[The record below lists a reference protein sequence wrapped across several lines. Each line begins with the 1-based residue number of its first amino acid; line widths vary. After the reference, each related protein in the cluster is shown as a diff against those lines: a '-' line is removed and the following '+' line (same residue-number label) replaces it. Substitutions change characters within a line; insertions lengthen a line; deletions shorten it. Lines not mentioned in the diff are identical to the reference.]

1 MGLKA
6 TVSFPSMSDPTWSTT
21 AELHLPSDTEAGKR
35 AVDELLARLQE
46 YEWLENDIFGV
57 HLAVEEALV
66 NAIKHGNQYDDN
78 KQVHFLYKL
87 CKDRIRIEIIDE
99 GEGFNPKDVP
109 DPTDDDNLETPSGRG
124 IMLMRNFMSHV
135 QYNAAGNHVVMEKVR
150 NGEAH

>member
-1 MGLKA
+1 
-6 TVSFPSMSDPTWSTT
+6 MSEPAWSSTG
-21 AELHLPSDTEAGKR
+21 ELHLPSDAEAGKR
-35 AVDELLARLQE
+35 AVDELLTRLQE
-46 YEWLENDIFGV
+46 HEWLENDIFGV

-87 CKDRIRIEIIDE
+87 CKDRVRIEIIDE
-99 GEGFNPKDVP
+99 GDGFDPGDVP

-135 QYNAAGNHVVMEKVR
+135 EYNKTGNHVVMEKVR
-150 NGEAH
+150 NGEVH